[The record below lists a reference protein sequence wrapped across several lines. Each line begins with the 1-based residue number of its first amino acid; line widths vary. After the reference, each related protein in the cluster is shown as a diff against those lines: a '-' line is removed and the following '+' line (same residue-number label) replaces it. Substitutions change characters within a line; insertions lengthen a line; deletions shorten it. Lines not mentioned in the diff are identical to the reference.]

1 MLGYD
6 ALGQRPLTYQDIFF
20 IVVNTVDMSV
30 GFASIIL
37 RYVTTVMS
45 GSFSN
50 NKQWNPVQKGIV
62 WVMISLWMGS

>member
-6 ALGQRPLTYQDIFF
+6 ALGQPPLTYQDIFF

-37 RYVTTVMS
+37 RYVS
-45 GSFSN
+45 LGSFSN

-62 WVMISLWMGS
+62 WVMICQ